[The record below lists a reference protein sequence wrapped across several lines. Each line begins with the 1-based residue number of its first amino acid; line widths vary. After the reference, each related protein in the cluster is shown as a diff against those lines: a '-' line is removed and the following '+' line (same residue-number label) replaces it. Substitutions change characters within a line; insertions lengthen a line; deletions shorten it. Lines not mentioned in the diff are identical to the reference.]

1 MSTISFGG
9 LATGLDT
16 GSIISQLVELKRAPI
31 YRLEKDISGYQS
43 QLSALSTLKSKLIA
57 LQDAAL
63 GLDTANEFSSLSASS
78 SDEDFLTVEAA
89 SDASPGSYTFEIQ
102 SLATAQKEVSQGY
115 DSLTD
120 SVGTGIMSF
129 TVDGETTDLNLTG
142 FNSLDSLK
150 DEINNNVDGVSA
162 SIVFDGSETGGYHLV
177 LSSSETGADGAFSVD
192 VSGLSGGTTPLF
204 EHKRDATDAVVMVDG
219 IEIHTSNTTSE
230 IISGLTIDLRDAELG
245 KEIQVDV
252 AVDTAGIAEKV
263 KAFVDA
269 HNDLQGFIEANKA
282 VGGALYGN
290 PTVRTVGSRIE
301 NIFTSQLEGGLGDF
315 TLFSQI
321 GITRGEGRL
330 LDWNE
335 DDFVEALENDFSG
348 VRDLF
353 IERDGNLGKTYLI
366 DQAVENMTDSVDG
379 LFKISNDALNS
390 KIDYAESSMERYE
403 KSVETYQL
411 TLERKFTAMEMM
423 VAQLQAQGNYLSS
436 IVTPSS

>member
-16 GSIISQLVELKRAPI
+16 GSIITQLVELKRAPI
-31 YRLEKDISGYQS
+31 YRLENDISGYQS
-43 QLSALSTLKSKLIA
+43 QLKALSTLKSKLIA
-57 LQDAAL
+57 LQDAAHD
-63 GLDTANEFSSLSASS
+63 LDTSNEFSSLTASS
-78 SDEDFLTVEAA
+78 GDEDFLTVEAS
-89 SDASPGSYTFEIQ
+89 SDASPGSYTFEIR

-120 SVGTGIMSF
+120 SIGSGIMSF
-129 TVDGETTDLNLTG
+129 TVNGETTDLNLTG

-162 SIVFDGSETGGYHLV
+162 SIVYDGNETGGYHLV
-177 LSSSETGADGAFSVD
+177 LSSSETGEDAAFSVD
-192 VSGLSGGTTPLF
+192 VSGMSGGTTPLF
-204 EHKRDATDAVVMVDG
+204 EHKSDAADALVVVDG

-230 IISGLTIDLRDAELG
+230 IISGLTIDLRDAEEG
-245 KEIQVDV
+245 KLIQVDV
-252 AVDTAGIAEKV
+252 AVDTEGIAEKV
-263 KAFVDA
+263 KSFVDA
-269 HNDLQGFIEANKA
+269 HNDLQSFIEANKSTDG
-282 VGGALYGN
+282 VLYGV

-301 NIFTSQLEGGLGDF
+301 NIFTSRLEGGLGNI

-330 LDWNE
+330 LDWSE
-335 DDFVEALENDFSG
+335 DDFIEALEDDFSG

-379 LFKISNDALNS
+379 LFKISNDAINS

-403 KSVETYQL
+403 KSVETYQT

-436 IVTPSS
+436 IVSYSS